1 MVFFAQKIK
10 KDHHEKNSIRA
21 LQNTLAFKEEQSV
34 LRFLARLQGWLQQKP
49 LTQKSLL
56 NALNTILRDLHRVEQ
71 KNAKKQLKVN
81 LNGIKNQLI
90 KKYANEILT
99 LHNSGSGVRSIEKTL
114 KLKHNIKISY
124 GTIYRFLQQQEK

>member
-1 MVFFAQKIK
+1 MK
-10 KDHHEKNSIRA
+10 KNSILA
-21 LQNTLAFKEEQSV
+21 LKKFLAFKEEDTV
-34 LRFLARLQGWLQQKP
+34 IRFLARLQGWISSKP
-49 LTQKSLL
+49 NTQKSLL
-56 NALNTILRDLHRVEQ
+56 SALNLILSDLHHQEQ
-71 KNAKKQLKVN
+71 EAAKKQLKVN